1 MPSALLTIL
10 IVATLLPTQTSDGVP
25 VLDAQRRSAA
35 GPTIPSEATINLH
48 AGYASAL
55 RVSDASTG
63 TQETEQPEAEGT
75 PTTFDTPRDLL
86 AALAEQDAK
95 TATLRGGVRY
105 TIIHALENDM
115 QVRYG
120 QLAIRNADNEDAA
133 LSRKY
138 AVRFNLLEIDDR
150 QDVIEEHFIFDGR
163 WFVERYPEE
172 KQFTKRELVPEGE
185 QLDPMELMRD
195 APFWVSLGRD
205 QDRLLA
211 SYDATILPT
220 ADGLTDNR
228 DFPELASLANQP
240 HVANTTQL
248 MLIPKDD
255 SGFEDDWEFVRIW
268 INTDTLLPALYIKQD
283 WTGDLQIVELFEP
296 QRDAEIPAAIF
307 DTTTPDARS
316 GWRIQISHWR
326 GDADAS
332 ETSPNP

>member
-10 IVATLLPTQTSDGVP
+10 LTAAAVLPRPDGRV
-25 VLDAQRRSAA
+25 VE
-35 GPTIPSEATINLH
+35 PSETE
-48 AGYASAL
+48 
-55 RVSDASTG
+55 G
-63 TQETEQPEAEGT
+63 TTPEAAATQPASFE
-75 PTTFDTPRDLL
+75 TPRELL
-86 AALAEQDAK
+86 TALAEQDRQ
-95 TATLRGGVRY
+95 TTTLRGGVRY

-133 LSRKY
+133 QSRKY

-172 KQFTKRELVPEGE
+172 KQFTKRELVPQGE
-185 QLDPMELMRD
+185 KLDPMELMRD

-205 QDRLLA
+205 QDRLLDAYEA
-211 SYDATILPT
+211 SILPIT
-220 ADGLTDNR
+220 DGLADNP

-240 HVANTTQL
+240 HVAGTTQL
-248 MLIPKDD
+248 MLVPKDG

-268 INTDTLLPALYIKQD
+268 INSESLLPALYIKQD

-296 QRDAEIPAAIF
+296 QRNAEIPAAIF

-326 GDADAS
+326 GDADANDP
-332 ETSPNP
+332 SPNP

>member
-10 IVATLLPTQTSDGVP
+10 LTAAAVLPRPDGRV
-25 VLDAQRRSAA
+25 VE
-35 GPTIPSEATINLH
+35 PSETE
-48 AGYASAL
+48 
-55 RVSDASTG
+55 G
-63 TQETEQPEAEGT
+63 TTPEAAATQPASFE
-75 PTTFDTPRDLL
+75 TPRELL
-86 AALAEQDAK
+86 TALAEQDRQ
-95 TATLRGGVRY
+95 TTTLRGGVRY

-133 LSRKY
+133 QSRKY
-138 AVRFNLLEIDDR
+138 AVRFNLLEINDR

-172 KQFTKRELVPEGE
+172 KQFTKRELVPQGE
-185 QLDPMELMRD
+185 KLDPMELMRD

-205 QDRLLA
+205 QDRLLDAYEA
-211 SYDATILPT
+211 SILPT
-220 ADGLTDNR
+220 TDGLADNP

-240 HVANTTQL
+240 HVAGTTQL
-248 MLIPKDD
+248 MLVPKDG

-268 INTDTLLPALYIKQD
+268 INSESLLPALYIKQD

-296 QRDAEIPAAIF
+296 QRNAEIPAAIF

-326 GDADAS
+326 GDADANDP
-332 ETSPNP
+332 SPNP

>member
-10 IVATLLPTQTSDGVP
+10 IAATLLPTQTSDGVP

-63 TQETEQPEAEGT
+63 TQETEQPEAAGT
-75 PTTFDTPRDLL
+75 PTTFDTPRELL

-172 KQFTKRELVPEGE
+172 KQFTKRELVPEDE

-248 MLIPKDD
+248 MLVPKDG

>member
-10 IVATLLPTQTSDGVP
+10 IAATLLPTQTSDGVP

-172 KQFTKRELVPEGE
+172 KQFTKRELVPEGK

-228 DFPELASLANQP
+228 EFPELASLANQP

-248 MLIPKDD
+248 MLVPKDG

>member
-10 IVATLLPTQTSDGVP
+10 LTAAAVLPRPDGRV
-25 VLDAQRRSAA
+25 VE
-35 GPTIPSEATINLH
+35 PSETE
-48 AGYASAL
+48 
-55 RVSDASTG
+55 G
-63 TQETEQPEAEGT
+63 TTPEAAAT
-75 PTTFDTPRDLL
+75 QPASFDTPRELL
-86 AALAEQDAK
+86 TALAEQDRQ
-95 TATLRGGVRY
+95 TTTLRGGVRY

-133 LSRKY
+133 QSRKY

-172 KQFTKRELVPEGE
+172 KQFTKRELVPQGE
-185 QLDPMELMRD
+185 KLDPMELMRD

-205 QDRLLA
+205 QDRLLDAYEA
-211 SYDATILPT
+211 SILPT
-220 ADGLTDNR
+220 TDGLADNP

-240 HVANTTQL
+240 HVAGTTQL
-248 MLIPKDD
+248 MLVPKDG

-268 INTDTLLPALYIKQD
+268 INSESLLPALYIKQD

-296 QRDAEIPAAIF
+296 QRNAEIPAAIF

-326 GDADAS
+326 GDADANDP
-332 ETSPNP
+332 SPNP